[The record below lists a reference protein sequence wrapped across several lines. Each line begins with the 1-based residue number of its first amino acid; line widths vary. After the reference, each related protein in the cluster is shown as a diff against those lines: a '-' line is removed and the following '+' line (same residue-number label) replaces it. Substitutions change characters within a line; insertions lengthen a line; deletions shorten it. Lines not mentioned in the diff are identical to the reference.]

1 MDSEDKLNIE
11 KWTLKLDDKIKNMIS
26 LEKNFTF
33 ILTNKS
39 FYIYEKTKDSLN
51 QIGIPSSDKNINT
64 LGVKYD
70 TSRIWC
76 DKNGIHVIFKL
87 DRIAYYYNNFLQDK
101 KIIKELKLEYDND
114 YIEPFSFAFNNNNQ
128 NHKNTDEILFS
139 DYNSCIYTLNIKV
152 EDNGE
157 IHEKI
162 NKVFD
167 FRYINSE
174 LYINNQSEDAKEK
187 EKEERLNDLLE
198 SNHFKI
204 EKDDRIMDMKL
215 FYHEEKI
222 GTGKKAVINKSYFI
236 LAVSKRI
243 IFQFTGI
250 NSLSEV
256 FSKYK
261 TENNEIN
268 DDELLKNCKIF
279 PKINKIN
286 LEKTRIQ
293 TFTSKDRKP
302 SFYWNNE
309 CGFCMWKLIGTPVPL
324 PQKEFNLYNYVK
336 LKNDGTYEKKPIPVM
351 CCQTQYC
358 IYFLYNDC
366 LIIQSTLTNNIIH
379 VENLKENYLDIYYN
393 SEMDKL
399 ILYSN
404 NDIIKISLDHEYNN
418 LWKNYIERGEFDLA
432 LTTFSLE
439 DENLRAKI
447 FKLNGDLLFEKKDYD
462 SSANYYA
469 LSDEN
474 FEHVCLKFMKLKN
487 INPLIN
493 YLNFFNQYKL
503 SDDGKNKKNKEK
515 YFIQKY
521 LINTWLVELNLEKED
536 IEENKQKDKNENKK
550 DLRSILFGNDAIESN
565 KYIDKRIIS
574 NFLQYYGR
582 YKDYTDFAGMKNDYQ
597 AIIFDLVNH
606 SKYKEAISN
615 LLVYI
620 SYSTDDNYLKNLINI
635 FMTYINIFIK
645 ESPKEVIELISK
657 YYYLIE
663 NPLDIIK
670 IINNINIY
678 DNDIFEEN
686 FENILNLIKKLIDVS
701 KKNNNKNVKDNN
713 NIVYDLGTKK
723 GLYNLYILYLT
734 LSIKEAHL
742 NELLNYFKS
751 LVNQCYKSNNY
762 YINNNDDQIL
772 FDFTFAEKIL
782 ISKSAIAL
790 LYCLKK
796 EYNKSISISLD
807 YEDKNTSIFI
817 ANSISDPKLKKEIW
831 LQIFNHF
838 KSSDI
843 DIIEEILNKSGGV
856 LKILDILPHLMGNV
870 HLKDIKNDL
879 ISSVNSYESNL
890 KKLKDKIKDYG
901 KSVDL
906 LSREINTISNNRQNS
921 LRFKFEGIYCAIC
934 LKNLK
939 ELNFYLYPCR
949 HAFDFDCLMNTLF
962 YFDTKKI
969 GDDYFMKKMLGIKQ
983 LINEIKELNLRK
995 KNNLERR
1002 NTIAQNHK
1010 KQNVVTGFFKNLT
1023 LRNNNYDILDS
1034 YKQEEKE
1041 ENQLLDLENALD
1053 KLLTQECP
1061 LCGNEMIL
1069 STQIKFGDE
1078 DTNDWNV

>member
-1 MDSEDKLNIE
+1 
-11 KWTLKLDDKIKNMIS
+11 
-26 LEKNFTF
+26 
-33 ILTNKS
+33 
-39 FYIYEKTKDSLN
+39 
-51 QIGIPSSDKNINT
+51 
-64 LGVKYD
+64 
-70 TSRIWC
+70 
-76 DKNGIHVIFKL
+76 
-87 DRIAYYYNNFLQDK
+87 
-101 KIIKELKLEYDND
+101 
-114 YIEPFSFAFNNNNQ
+114 
-128 NHKNTDEILFS
+128 
-139 DYNSCIYTLNIKV
+139 
-152 EDNGE
+152 
-157 IHEKI
+157 
-162 NKVFD
+162 
-167 FRYINSE
+167 
-174 LYINNQSEDAKEK
+174 
-187 EKEERLNDLLE
+187 
-198 SNHFKI
+198 
-204 EKDDRIMDMKL
+204 
-215 FYHEEKI
+215 
-222 GTGKKAVINKSYFI
+222 
-236 LAVSKRI
+236 
-243 IFQFTGI
+243 
-250 NSLSEV
+250 
-256 FSKYK
+256 
-261 TENNEIN
+261 
-268 DDELLKNCKIF
+268 
-279 PKINKIN
+279 
-286 LEKTRIQ
+286 
-293 TFTSKDRKP
+293 
-302 SFYWNNE
+302 
-309 CGFCMWKLIGTPVPL
+309 
-324 PQKEFNLYNYVK
+324 
-336 LKNDGTYEKKPIPVM
+336 
-351 CCQTQYC
+351 
-358 IYFLYNDC
+358 
-366 LIIQSTLTNNIIH
+366 
-379 VENLKENYLDIYYN
+379 
-393 SEMDKL
+393 
-399 ILYSN
+399 
-404 NDIIKISLDHEYNN
+404 
-418 LWKNYIERGEFDLA
+418 
-432 LTTFSLE
+432 
-439 DENLRAKI
+439 
-447 FKLNGDLLFEKKDYD
+447 
-462 SSANYYA
+462 
-469 LSDEN
+469 
-474 FEHVCLKFMKLKN
+474 
-487 INPLIN
+487 
-493 YLNFFNQYKL
+493 
-503 SDDGKNKKNKEK
+503 
-515 YFIQKY
+515 
-521 LINTWLVELNLEKED
+521 
-536 IEENKQKDKNENKK
+536 
-550 DLRSILFGNDAIESN
+550 
-565 KYIDKRIIS
+565 
-574 NFLQYYGR
+574 
-582 YKDYTDFAGMKNDYQ
+582 MKNDYQ